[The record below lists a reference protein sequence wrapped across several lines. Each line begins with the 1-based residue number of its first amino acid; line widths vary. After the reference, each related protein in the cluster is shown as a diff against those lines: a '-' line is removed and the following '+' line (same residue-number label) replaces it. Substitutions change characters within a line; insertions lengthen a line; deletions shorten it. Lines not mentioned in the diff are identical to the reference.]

1 MQVGSN
7 HRIARASEQ
16 IDTDSIVPVH
26 TATRDWF
33 RESFENAV
41 LVDEGKRYRR

>member
-16 IDTDSIVPVH
+16 IDPDFIVPVH
-26 TATRDWF
+26 NEARDWF